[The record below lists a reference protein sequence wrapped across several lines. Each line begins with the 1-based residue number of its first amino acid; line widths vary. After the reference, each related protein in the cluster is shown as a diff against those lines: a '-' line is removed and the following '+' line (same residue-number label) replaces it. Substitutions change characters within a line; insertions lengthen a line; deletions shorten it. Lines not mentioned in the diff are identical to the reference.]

1 MGEPVIAINGAD
13 DESNPTIHSNEDL
26 GDDDNKRTTMKKTKD
41 SHAEK
46 MSAR

>member
-1 MGEPVIAINGAD
+1 MGEPVASINNAD
-13 DESNPTIHSNEDL
+13 DESNPTIHSDADM
-26 GDDDNKRTTMKKTKD
+26 GDDNKRTTMKKTKD